1 MNDDAARLFEEAE
14 ALRHANRHGEAV
26 ARYRQVLREAPDHPP
41 TLIGLSALHRANGN
55 RGQAARYLSR
65 AVRLRPDD
73 WEVRYQLGYQLLRLS
88 RFAEADGHL
97 RAAANSAL
105 ARFPLAARL
114 ASYAR
119 FMAEGREIARF
130 EHRGRTVH
138 FAIDG
143 DNLGLDIFPVSG
155 EFFERDELYHTRRI
169 LPQGPVIVDV
179 GANAGNH
186 LVYYGCFL
194 APRRVVP
201 IEPHP
206 GSVDLLLRN
215 AALNG
220 IDCVDARW
228 LGRGAGRQRERR
240 ALAHSSTGD
249 LVTAGL
255 RASANG
261 TVDVFPLDAMI
272 DGKVDFIKIDVEA
285 MELDVIHGARAT
297 IEASRPILMV
307 EVRNANRTQFEA
319 ILDSLG
325 YTITESFTGPGYENH
340 FAEPDQAL

>member
-1 MNDDAARLFEEAE
+1 MNDDAARLFDEAE

-41 TLIGLSALHRANGN
+41 TLIGLSVLHRANGN
-55 RGQAARYLSR
+55 RGQAARYLRR
-65 AVRLRPDD
+65 AARLRPDD
-73 WEVRYQLGYQLLRLS
+73 WKVRYELGYLLLRLS
-88 RFAEADGHL
+88 RFTEAEGHL
-97 RAAANSAL
+97 RAAAESTL
-105 ARFPLAARL
+105 ARAPLAARL

-130 EHRGRTVH
+130 DHRGRTVH
-138 FAIDG
+138 FAVDG

-155 EFFERDELYHTRRI
+155 EFFERDELDHTRRI
-169 LPQGPVIVDV
+169 LPQGAVIVDV

-186 LVYYGCFL
+186 LIYYGCFL
-194 APRRVVP
+194 APRRIVP

-215 AALNG
+215 IALNG
-220 IDCVDARW
+220 IDCVDARG

-307 EVRNANRTQFEA
+307 EVQNANRTQFEA

-340 FAEPDQAL
+340 FAQPGR

>member
-1 MNDDAARLFEEAE
+1 MTDDPARLFEEAE
-14 ALRHANRHGEAV
+14 AMARANRHGEAV
-26 ARYRQVLREAPDHPP
+26 ARYRRVLRETPDHLP
-41 TLIGLSALHRANGN
+41 TLMSLSVVHRANGN
-55 RGQAARYLSR
+55 RGQAARYLRR
-65 AVRLRPDD
+65 AARLRPDD
-73 WEVRYQLGYQLLRLS
+73 WAVRYQLGYQLLRLS

-130 EHRGRTVH
+130 DYRGRTVH

-143 DNLGLDIFPVSG
+143 DNVGLDIFPVSG
-155 EFFERDELYHTRRI
+155 EFFERDELDHTRRI
-169 LPQGPVIVDV
+169 IPQDAVIVDV

-194 APRRVVP
+194 APRRIVP

-206 GSVDLLLRN
+206 GAVDLLLRN

-220 IDCVDARW
+220 IDCVDARG

-255 RASANG
+255 LASANG

-307 EVRNANRTQFEA
+307 EVQNANRTQFEA

-340 FAEPDQAL
+340 FAEPDR